1 MDFCLNLGLAWL
13 FWLRVP
19 TPAVPNQLG
28 PRSRA
33 FHETHKEITPSEQTL
48 YTSVSPQREDSDREF
63 SV

>member
-13 FWLRVP
+13 FWLQVV

-28 PRSRA
+28 PGSRA
-33 FHETHKEITPSEQTL
+33 FHEMQKEITLSEQTL
-48 YTSVSPQREDSDREF
+48 CTSVSPLQEDSEREF